1 MTSRDRAKTRPNTVD
16 DQEFIRTLLETSNN
30 LIVCLDKKANIVVFN
45 KECERVTGY
54 KADDVIGKFWPEL
67 FLPKSHFAH
76 SLTDFG
82 AWVKQHP
89 RDTYEG
95 PLLTKTGEV
104 RTILWSNSAI
114 FHHGSDDITA
124 IAIGQDITDRKRTEE
139 ELRQAHHEL
148 EKRVE
153 ERTAELRQRNLE
165 LNEQIES
172 RHKVEKALRESQKR
186 YEIASTAGRVG
197 VWDWDLGTNDI
208 YVDPNLKAMLGFE
221 NREIRNHLDDWG
233 RHVHPDDG
241 PAVMEQAEKYLAGKT
256 PQYEVVHRMVHKD
269 GSIRWVLARG
279 SAIRDNEGKAVRI
292 IGTDTDIT
300 EQIITERAL
309 KESEERFHKLS
320 DAAEEGIVIHDK
332 GIILDSNEACAR
344 IFGYKVSDMI
354 GRHVNEAIVPE
365 AQEIVRT
372 HIEAGDETPYEV
384 IGVRK
389 DGSQFHCQIS
399 GKEYNYQGRKLRVT
413 VLRDVTSR
421 KKAEEELLRTK
432 QRLDHLLSLSPAVI
446 YSCGAPP
453 DYPTTFISENIQ
465 RQLGYTPQDF
475 YNDPFFWSKQIH
487 PDDQSRISK
496 QLADLEN
503 EDHLTYEYRFRLK
516 NGKYIWLFDELS
528 VMRDERGKITGLIGS
543 WFDISARKEAENKLR
558 ETADQLQDEQDALAQ
573 KNIALKEILT
583 HIEKERE
590 SYKQHICYDVEK
602 ALKPFLKKLKNQA
615 GRENASAVAALE
627 TYLKNILSRDIDV
640 FKDRFA
646 RLSPRENEICRLIRD
661 GLSSKQIS
669 ETLSLA
675 LVTVHKHRELIR
687 KKLGITNKNINLSTY
702 LQAQNHFDNT

>member
-1 MTSRDRAKTRPNTVD
+1 MTSRDRAKTRPDTVD
-16 DQEFIRTLLETSNN
+16 KQEFIRTILETSNN

-45 KECERVTGY
+45 NECERVTGY
-54 KADDVIGKFWPEL
+54 KADEVIGRNWPNL
-67 FLPKSHFAH
+67 FLPRDHLAH
-76 SLTDFG
+76 TLTDFG
-82 AWVKQHP
+82 DWVRKHP

-104 RTILWSNSAI
+104 KTILWSNSAI
-114 FHHGSDDITA
+114 FHSDSDEMTA
-124 IAIGQDITDRKRTEE
+124 IAIGQDITDRKKTEE
-139 ELRQAHHEL
+139 ELRKTHHEL

-165 LNEQIES
+165 LKEQIES
-172 RHKVEKALRESQKR
+172 RHKVEQALRESQQR
-186 YEIASTAGRVG
+186 YEMATTAGRVG
-197 VWDWDLGTNDI
+197 VWDWDLRSNDI

-221 NREIRNHLDDWG
+221 DHEIRNHLDDWG

-241 PAVMEQAEKYLAGKT
+241 PAVMEEANKYLAGKS
-256 PQYEVVHRMVHKD
+256 PHYEVIHRMIHKD
-269 GSIRWVLARG
+269 GSIRWVMARG
-279 SAIRDNEGKAVRI
+279 SAVRDSEGKPIRV

-300 EQIITERAL
+300 EQVKTERAL

-332 GIILDSNEACAR
+332 GVILDANEACAR
-344 IFGYKVSDMI
+344 MFGYELTDMI
-354 GRHVNEAIVPE
+354 GRHVREAILPE
-365 AQEIVRT
+365 SWEIVQS
-372 HIEAGDETPYEV
+372 HIDTGDESPYEV
-384 IGVRK
+384 ICVRS
-389 DGSQFHCQIS
+389 DGSQFYCQIS
-399 GKEYNYQGRKLRVT
+399 GKEYRREGRNLRVT
-413 VLRDVTSR
+413 VLRDISGR
-421 KKAEEELLRTK
+421 KKAEAELLKTK

-465 RQLGYTPQDF
+465 RQLGYTPKDF

-487 PDDQSRISK
+487 PDDQARIAK
-496 QLADLEN
+496 QLADLGN
-503 EDHLTYEYRFRLK
+503 EEHLTYEYRFRLK
-516 NGKYIWLFDELS
+516 SGRYIWLFDELS
-528 VMRDERGKITGLIGS
+528 VMRDEQANITGLIGS
-543 WFDISARKEAENKLR
+543 WFEISARKEAENKLR
-558 ETADQLQDEQDALAQ
+558 ETADILLKEQDALAQ
-573 KNIALKEILT
+573 KNIALKEILN

-602 ALKPFLKKLKNQA
+602 ALKPFLKRLKAQA
-615 GRENASAVAALE
+615 GHENSAAISTLE
-627 TYLKNILSRDIDV
+627 TYLKNVLSRDIDV

-646 RLSPRENEICRLIRD
+646 RLSPRENEICQLIRK